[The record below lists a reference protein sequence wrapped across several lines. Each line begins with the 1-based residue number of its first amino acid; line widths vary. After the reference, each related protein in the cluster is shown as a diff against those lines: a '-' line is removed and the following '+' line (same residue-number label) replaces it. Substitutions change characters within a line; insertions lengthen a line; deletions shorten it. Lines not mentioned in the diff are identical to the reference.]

1 MQLAIN
7 APIVAV
13 TVYTDRARITR
24 RGSHQLTPGVHHLV
38 IGGLP
43 TTIEED
49 SVRASGHGTGL
60 KILGAEISTQFI
72 TIPPEAEIAELEAQI
87 DGLREQ
93 DSALADSEATTLQQ
107 IEYITKLRTTSSSE
121 LAKGIAYG
129 RATIETSEALN
140 SYLAREQETAQ
151 ARKRELAKQR
161 RELAR
166 QIEALQARLDQIQH
180 GNHQE
185 RRSIV
190 VSVEA
195 TQETSIDL
203 EVIYVARGASWE
215 PNYDIRLEQGD
226 VVLTYLAQVRQH
238 TGEDWPEVQ
247 LALSTARPAVNAT
260 IPELHPWYIDIVRPI
275 PAAPPPMARSMPA
288 PAPMMAADMTTTGG
302 GPGALMMAKA
312 EIAQAQVERRG
323 AAVSYRIVR
332 PTSVPSDGTPHRTT
346 VTTLNLSAQLDHI
359 TAPKIAAE
367 AYLRATITNT
377 SSFVL
382 LPGKANIF
390 HGDEFVGRTYL
401 DNIAPNEEF
410 EAQLGIDDRVKVE
423 HKLINRSVDK
433 SFIGST
439 RRTQMN
445 YSITITNLLETNARV
460 RVMDQIPVSRHES
473 LKVKL
478 LDATP
483 KPTEQSDLNVLTW
496 ELTLKPQ
503 EKREIQF
510 GFVVEQPRDQTVT
523 GLS

>member
-1 MQLAIN
+1 
-7 APIVAV
+7 
-13 TVYTDRARITR
+13 
-24 RGSHQLTPGVHHLV
+24 
-38 IGGLP
+38 
-43 TTIEED
+43 
-49 SVRASGHGTGL
+49 
-60 KILGAEISTQFI
+60 
-72 TIPPEAEIAELEAQI
+72 
-87 DGLREQ
+87 
-93 DSALADSEATTLQQ
+93 
-107 IEYITKLRTTSSSE
+107 
-121 LAKGIAYG
+121 
-129 RATIETSEALN
+129 
-140 SYLAREQETAQ
+140 
-151 ARKRELAKQR
+151 
-161 RELAR
+161 
-166 QIEALQARLDQIQH
+166 
-180 GNHQE
+180 
-185 RRSIV
+185 
-190 VSVEA
+190 
-195 TQETSIDL
+195 
-203 EVIYVARGASWE
+203 
-215 PNYDIRLEQGD
+215 
-226 VVLTYLAQVRQH
+226 
-238 TGEDWPEVQ
+238 
-247 LALSTARPAVNAT
+247 
-260 IPELHPWYIDIVRPI
+260 
-275 PAAPPPMARSMPA
+275 
-288 PAPMMAADMTTTGG
+288 MAADMTTTGG